1 MRYNITN
8 FLALLAVCQQL
19 RNMSDKRRM
28 VIKPT
33 RYEWTRFKD
42 HLVSYQT
49 RRSANIDMNI
59 I

>member
-42 HLVSYQT
+42 HLVSY
-49 RRSANIDMNI
+49 
-59 I
+59 